1 MMAIVVYMILFHG
14 DCRVYDAKLRRYNVS
29 DVYVFSTSV
38 SGFFRDPQHVTCSRE
53 NINHFDLFEKMLKQS
68 IAISKAYKTIN
79 VNL

>member
-1 MMAIVVYMILFHG
+1 MAIVVYMMQNYVDIMSQMYMFFRPAF
-14 DCRVYDAKLRRYNVS
+14 RV
-29 DVYVFSTSV
+29 
-38 SGFFRDPQHVTCSRE
+38 FRDPQHVTCSRE